1 MTTVV
6 LADADDERR
15 AAQAFGLRAGG
26 CEVTEVET
34 LESGLTA
41 VARERPD
48 ALVLAAELCR
58 AVSPQRLVAALRAQP
73 ETAGIHTVLVAAV
86 GSAVDTTGVDVV
98 LSRPTTPVDLVEA
111 VTTSV
116 EVATQG

>member
-15 AAQAFGLRAGG
+15 AAQAFGLRSGG

-34 LESGLTA
+34 LESALTA

-73 ETAGIHTVLVAAV
+73 ETAAIHTVLVAAV
-86 GSAVDTTGVDVV
+86 GSAVDTTGIDTV
-98 LSRPTTPVDLVEA
+98 LSRPTTPVDLVAA
-111 VTTSV
+111 VTAHS
-116 EVATQG
+116 EVPVDG